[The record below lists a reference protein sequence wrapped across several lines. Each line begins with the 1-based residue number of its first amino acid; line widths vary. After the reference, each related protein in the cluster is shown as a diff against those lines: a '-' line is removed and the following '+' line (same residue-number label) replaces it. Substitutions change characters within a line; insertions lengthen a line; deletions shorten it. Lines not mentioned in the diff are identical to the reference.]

1 MLILLI
7 MINRKKYLGLQII
20 KLQKMDKES
29 KLLLIDDIF
38 TPSAPIENV
47 ELFTGRDGQ
56 INAIK
61 EAIREKGQH
70 AIMHGLRGAGKTS
83 LANMTLFLFKN
94 LMSLKITCNREDT
107 FNSIWERALRK
118 IRFVQTDKTVGFIS
132 TNKTDVFPIEVP
144 GKDMIS
150 PTEIEQILINIP
162 GNMLFIFD
170 EFDMIKSKNVKSQMA
185 DMIKLVSDNLP
196 HVTILIVGIAES
208 VDELIGEHPSIERC
222 MKQIEL
228 PLMNNLEAKDMV
240 LQNLSYLKMGID
252 EQVLFKIIDTA
263 SGFPNYLHLLCKH
276 AARIAVLENKEQI
289 VLKHFDEAVLKS
301 IENSDYTLKK
311 TYQIAVKS
319 SGTKN
324 RFADVLLACALAD
337 ADNRNSFNTD
347 DVLEKYNRI
356 TGTLHK
362 KESIHYHLGM
372 LCKKERSEILIK
384 SRKSKT
390 TRYKFSKPLIKA
402 FVKLKQ
408 HEEKIK

>member
-1 MLILLI
+1 
-7 MINRKKYLGLQII
+7 
-20 KLQKMDKES
+20 MDKES

-38 TPSAPIENV
+38 TPSSPIENV
-47 ELFTGRDGQ
+47 ELFTGRAAQ
-56 INAIK
+56 IKAIK

-107 FNSIWERALRK
+107 FNSVWERALRK

-132 TNKTDVFPIEVP
+132 TDKTDVFPIEVP

-162 GNMLFIFD
+162 GNMLFVFD
-170 EFDMIKSKNVKSQMA
+170 EFDMIKSKKVKSQMA

-208 VDELIGEHPSIERC
+208 IDELIGEHPSIERC

-228 PLMNNLEAKDMV
+228 PLMSDDEAKDMI
-240 LQNLSYLKMGID
+240 LKNLAYLKMRID
-252 EQVLFKIIDTA
+252 EHVLLKIIDMA
-263 SGFPNYLHLLCKH
+263 SGFPNYLHLLCKY
-276 AARIAVLENKEQI
+276 AAKAALRDNTEQI
-289 VLKHFDEAVLKS
+289 SLKHFDEAVLKS
-301 IENSDYTLKK
+301 IENSDYTIKK
-311 TYQIAVKS
+311 TYSKAVKS
-319 SGTKN
+319 SKRQG
-324 RFADVLLACALAD
+324 RFADVLLACALSD
-337 ADNRNSFNTD
+337 ANGNNSFDAD
-347 DVLEKYNRI
+347 DVLEKYNQI
-356 TGTLHK
+356 TGVLHK

-372 LCKKERSEILIK
+372 LCKKERSEILI
-384 SRKSKT
+384 RSKKNNT
-390 TRYKFSKPLIKA
+390 THYKFSKPLIKA
-402 FVKLKQ
+402 FVKLKK